1 MGEPVREL
9 RRRLAA
15 AGFDPGPSDR
25 AGYGPATTV
34 AVRAFQAAR
43 GLPPHGRCDEATW
56 HALQEAGYR
65 LGDRLLYQRR
75 PYLRGDDVAELQS
88 RLDALG
94 FDAGRVD
101 GIFGPDTARA
111 VEEFQR
117 NAGLVVDG
125 MCGPDTVDALIRL
138 GSRWTGTAP
147 GVASVREREE
157 LLAASRTRSTR
168 VVLAPSAEL
177 LPLARAVGHAL
188 HAAGSPALL
197 VLEHAPGRQAAAA
210 NALDAQL
217 FVGLTTE
224 AGPGGVAFYATAT
237 FTSTGGHRFA
247 DLVYRGLHAH
257 VALGPGPV
265 GQRLPVLRETRM
277 PAVVITFGDWPWER
291 QTHSVVARQL
301 SVAVRRW
308 SALPV
313 L

>member
-1 MGEPVREL
+1 MH
-9 RRRLAA
+9 RRLAA
-15 AGFDPGPSDR
+15 AGFDPGRTDG
-25 AGYGPATTV
+25 AGYGPATTI

-56 HALQEAGYR
+56 HALHEAGYR

-75 PYLRGDDVAELQS
+75 PFLRGDDVAELQS

-125 MCGPDTVDALIRL
+125 VCGPATVEALVRL
-138 GSRWTGTAP
+138 GSRWTGTSP
-147 GVASVREREE
+147 GVASVREREA
-157 LLAASRTRSTR
+157 LLAASRAPVATR
-168 VVLAPSAEL
+168 VVLGSAPEL
-177 LPLARAVGHAL
+177 TPLARAVAHAL
-188 HAAGSPALL
+188 HAAGSPAI
-197 VLEHAPGRQAAAA
+197 VVQETTPARQAGAA
-210 NALDAQL
+210 NAFDAQL

-224 AGPGGVAFYATAT
+224 PGPGSVAFYATAT
-237 FTSTGGHRFA
+237 FTSTGGRRLA
-247 DLVYRGLHAH
+247 DLVHRGLREH
-257 VALGPGPV
+257 VAVGSGPI

-277 PAVVITFGDWPWER
+277 PAVLVTFGDWPWDR
-291 QTHSVVARQL
+291 STQSVVARQL
-301 SVAVRRW
+301 TVAIRRW